1 MVAILPNFK
10 LELVWVEPKV
20 IVPCCVKDVE
30 YVLIM
35 LLFTFAI
42 NERIICNSTPT
53 IKFSEYSIHSL
64 LEHISVAGKSKW

>member
-1 MVAILPNFK
+1 MVAILPDFK
-10 LELVWVEPKV
+10 LELVRVEPQV

-42 NERIICNSTPT
+42 NERIIFNSTQS
-53 IKFSEYSIHSL
+53 IKLSEYSIRSL
-64 LEHISVAGKSKW
+64 LGHISVVGKSK